1 MINNLLTE
9 LPKVSDWPS
18 AFVIA
23 ALIIAGAWIV
33 VTFIKNEH

>member
-9 LPKVSDWPS
+9 LPTVSDWLS

-23 ALIIAGAWIV
+23 ALIIAGAWVIV
-33 VTFIKNEH
+33 IFIKKV

>member
-9 LPKVSDWPS
+9 LLTVSDWPS

-23 ALIIAGAWIV
+23 ALIIAGAWVI
-33 VTFIKNEH
+33 VTFIKNEQ

>member
-1 MINNLLTE
+1 MINSLLTE
-9 LPKVSDWPS
+9 LPTVSDWPS

-23 ALIIAGAWIV
+23 ALIIAGAWVI